1 MENTADH
8 QFQLIQLDQ
17 AVAKLTK
24 PYHEIVYQETG
35 DPEWDGQ
42 LITTILELPSLID
55 QLDDAIGSTNS
66 AINRGQGLANT
77 RAVLDFSAL
86 ALLTRIDSEMTQIWE
101 GYSTNP
107 RPRNLKDAIKRW
119 HHKVRQ
125 LGHNQDI
132 TPLTLDTHT
141 LNEWVTAIDLK
152 FDPPVILELTVPCP
166 HCQTEIYEND
176 EKERT
181 HALRII
187 WKRSFDNSRGECQQC
202 GETWIG
208 ETEIRQLGW
217 EIENNDTPT
226 D

>member
-1 MENTADH
+1 MENNADH

-35 DPEWDGQ
+35 DPEWDGE
-42 LITTILELPSLID
+42 LITTILELPPLIE

-86 ALLTRIDSEMTQIWE
+86 ALLTRIDSEMSQIWDA
-101 GYSTNP
+101 YSTNP
-107 RPRNLKDAIKRW
+107 RPKNLIQAIKRW
-119 HHKVRQ
+119 HQKVKQ
-125 LGHNQDI
+125 LGPNQDI
-132 TPLTLDTHT
+132 EPLTLDTQT
-141 LNEWVTAIDLK
+141 LNNWVKAIDLK
-152 FDPPVILELTVPCP
+152 FDPPVIIELTVPCP
-166 HCQTEIYEND
+166 ACQAEMHENE
-176 EKERT
+176 EKELS
-181 HALRII
+181 HSLRII
-187 WKRSFDNSRGECQQC
+187 WQRSFDNSRGECQDC
-202 GETWIG
+202 GETWLG